1 MTYKPASE
9 LKVGDNVYGVH
20 DDKIFIDKITSI
32 RNCYWSSKERGIM
45 LEFQNQ
51 PGSST
56 TTLYSTRV
64 GLFGIYFTTYE
75 EAKENH
81 LRYLLGEYQKAAD
94 SLNTFQKNI
103 VEDFGDYP
111 L

>member
-9 LKVGDNVYGVH
+9 LKVGDNVYGVQ
-20 DDKIFIDKITSI
+20 DNKIFIDKVTSI
-32 RNCYWSSKERGIM
+32 KNCYWSSKEKGII

-56 TTLYSTRV
+56 TTLDRTRV

-75 EAKENH
+75 EAKETH
-81 LRYLLGEYQKAAD
+81 LQYLLGEYQKAAN
-94 SLNTFQKNI
+94 SLATFQKHI
-103 VEDFGDYP
+103 VEDFGDYS